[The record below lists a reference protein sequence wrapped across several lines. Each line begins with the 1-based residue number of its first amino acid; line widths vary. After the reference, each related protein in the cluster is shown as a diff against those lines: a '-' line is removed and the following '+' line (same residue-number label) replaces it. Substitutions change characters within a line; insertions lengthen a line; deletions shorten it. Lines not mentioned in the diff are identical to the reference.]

1 MTTVKEREDETMMNW
16 YDNPELHDEDFEE
29 LEELMAILATTEVI

>member
-1 MTTVKEREDETMMNW
+1 MMNW
-16 YDNPELHDEDFEE
+16 YDNPELHEEDFEE